1 MDKECLNCNHY
12 RAYYTKGYMQFVKT
26 ECGMCKK
33 KGIICKKHDTC
44 EQWNQLNLRYQHM
57 KRTTA
62 LKKLYDLMLETTAV
76 RQILAEEVDEFKI
89 K

>member
-12 RAYYTKGYMQFVKT
+12 RAYYVKANFRFDRT
-26 ECGMCKK
+26 NCGLCKLS
-33 KGIICKKHDTC
+33 GETCKKHD
-44 EQWNQLNLRYQHM
+44 EGEKWEPIDWRLQRKERNF
-57 KRTTA
+57 A
-62 LKKLYDLMLETTAV
+62 LKKLYDLMLEKTAV

>member
-1 MDKECLNCNHY
+1 LSGE
-12 RAYYTKGYMQFVKT
+12 T
-26 ECGMCKK
+26 
-33 KGIICKKHDTC
+33 CKKHDEC
-44 EQWNQLNLRYQHM
+44 EKWEPIDWRLQRKERNF
-57 KRTTA
+57 A